1 MESLSSEDKII
12 AILITIFFIVCFI
25 FVCLALMKK
34 GKLNIGIKDRNENT
48 IMIKQQIQPASVSV
62 QQDKRQ
68 LGRFGEESV
77 NIEQPQIQQ
86 NPLEQIPISEPIQPV
101 NIEPIQQIMSR
112 VNKTIESKTLGGKI
126 SEVDST
132 DFE

>member
-34 GKLNIGIKDRNENT
+34 RKLNIGIKDRNENT
-48 IMIKQQIQPASVSV
+48 IMIKQTQPVSL
-62 QQDKRQ
+62 QQDKKQ
-68 LGRFGEESV
+68 VGGFGEEPVV
-77 NIEQPQIQQ
+77 NIEQPPIQQ
-86 NPLEQIPISEPIQPV
+86 NPMEQIPITEPIQPV
-101 NIEPIQQIMSR
+101 NIEPIQQIMNK
-112 VNKTIESKTLGGKI
+112 VNKIIESKTLGGKI

>member
-12 AILITIFFIVCFI
+12 AVLITIFFIVCFI

-34 GKLNIGIKDRNENT
+34 RKLNIGIKDRNENT
-48 IMIKQQIQPASVSV
+48 IMIKQTQPVSL

-68 LGRFGEESV
+68 LGGFGEEPVV
-77 NIEQPQIQQ
+77 NIEQPPIQQ
-86 NPLEQIPISEPIQPV
+86 NPMEQIPISEPIQPV
-101 NIEPIQQIMSR
+101 NIEPIQQIMNK
-112 VNKTIESKTLGGKI
+112 VNKIIESKTLGGKI

>member
-12 AILITIFFIVCFI
+12 AVLITIFFIVCFI

-34 GKLNIGIKDRNENT
+34 RKLNIGIKDRNENT
-48 IMIKQQIQPASVSV
+48 IMIKQTQPVSL
-62 QQDKRQ
+62 QQDKKQ
-68 LGRFGEESV
+68 VGGFGEEPVV
-77 NIEQPQIQQ
+77 NIEQPPIQQ
-86 NPLEQIPISEPIQPV
+86 NPMEQIPITEPIQPV
-101 NIEPIQQIMSR
+101 NIEPIQQIMNK
-112 VNKTIESKTLGGKI
+112 VNKIIESKTLGGKI

>member
-12 AILITIFFIVCFI
+12 AVLITIFFIVCFI

-48 IMIKQQIQPASVSV
+48 IMIKQQTQPASVSV

-68 LGRFGEESV
+68 LGGFGEESV

-86 NPLEQIPISEPIQPV
+86 NPLEQIPISEPIKPV
-101 NIEPIQQIMSR
+101 NIEPIQQIMSK